1 METLIELYDERP
13 LENVLG
19 VDMFHPKRVVYICPG
34 SVASDLN
41 LQNKLRLYFRHRS
54 LHVEL
59 IFYRAGMFDAE
70 EVLKVFRKVLSLYPD
85 SVLDITGGTDAVLF
99 AAGLLSAESAIPVI
113 TYSRRENKFYNI
125 RNAPFCDDLPCDVC
139 YTVEDCFLMAGGS
152 MRPGRVDNSILSDY
166 LDDIEPFFRVYLKHR
181 RPWTKIVTFIQR
193 ISPADSEGRF
203 SLSVSGGYTVKGER
217 AARISAPED
226 ALRDLESIGFLSDLE
241 IVPEESVSFHF
252 RDAQIRTWLRDVGSV
267 LELYIY
273 KACLDT
279 GLFQDVI
286 TSAVVDWDGSG
297 RQNAVTNELD
307 VMCTRGITP
316 VFISCKTCDV
326 KTEALNELAILRD
339 RFGGKIA
346 KAAIV
351 TAEKGGAAMRN
362 RASELGIDVFDLDDL
377 NNLLNNRTDRRLRNL
392 VRAAN

>member
-99 AAGLLSAESAIPVI
+99 AAGLLSAESSIPVI
-113 TYSRRENKFYNI
+113 TYSRKENKFYNI
-125 RNAPFCDDLPCDVC
+125 RNAPFCDDPPCDV
-139 YTVEDCFLMAGGS
+139 CFLMAGGS

-166 LDDIEPFFRVYLKHR
+166 LDVIEPFFRVYLKHR

-193 ISPADSEGRF
+193 LSPADSEGRF

-217 AARISAPED
+217 AARISAPEE
-226 ALRDLESIGFLSDLE
+226 ALRDLA
-241 IVPEESVSFHF
+241 VSFRF

-377 NNLLNNRTDRRLRNL
+377 NNLLNNRSDRRLRNL
-392 VRAAN
+392 VRAAD